1 MQTNRLF
8 SPTALCL
15 LCGISFYAA
24 PASFADEVRVQRTFV
39 SPGVYAPTSTTS
51 TVRTTTVDSPAPL
64 SDQIIE
70 RRTMILPDTTS
81 GGTTSSST
89 ISTVDSN
96 SLQDGK
102 PDYARRIHN
111 LKTQLD
117 KAMSNGWVNSSEA
130 DSLNGQYSS
139 LLSQEESVRRNGY
152 LKVDCDSIEKN
163 LNAFNIQLSDD
174 MAKATH

>member
-1 MQTNRLF
+1 MQITRLL
-8 SPTALCL
+8 SPAALCL
-15 LCGISFYAA
+15 LCGIGFYAA
-24 PASFADEVRVQRTFV
+24 PASNADEVRVQRTFV
-39 SPGVYAPTSTTS
+39 SPGVYAPVTSSTS
-51 TVRTTTVDSPAPL
+51 TVRTTTVDNAAPL

-70 RRTMILPDTTS
+70 RRTVILPDSTA
-81 GGTTSSST
+81 GTTSSSSIT
-89 ISTVDSN
+89 SVDSN
-96 SLQDGK
+96 TLQDGK

-111 LKTQLD
+111 LKTQLE

-130 DSLNGQYSS
+130 DSLNSQYSS

-174 MAKATH
+174 MAKASH